1 LSLDSLILHYP
12 AINKTKRKEYGRGMV
27 AQRLCY
33 LVLTYNHNSHKCMVN
48 FRFTVYQG
56 VSQTCGIESLQ
67 ASQRKGSCMLY
78 FFVPSHT
85 HTYNNNNNIY
95 YIQAS
100 TVRACM
106 CANHG
111 QLDSRS
117 PRRRSNLTPTSSS
130 LQTYI
135 YIYIYR
141 SLLVVRKRGGSS
153 SGWIDRWITIDER
166 RRV

>member
-1 LSLDSLILHYP
+1 
-12 AINKTKRKEYGRGMV
+12 
-27 AQRLCY
+27 
-33 LVLTYNHNSHKCMVN
+33 
-48 FRFTVYQG
+48 
-56 VSQTCGIESLQ
+56 
-67 ASQRKGSCMLY
+67 MLY
-78 FFVPSHT
+78 FLSHHSIT
-85 HTYNNNNNIY
+85 HIYIYNNNNIY

-135 YIYIYR
+135 YR
-141 SLLVVRKRGGSS
+141 SLLVVRKRAAAAADGSIGGSQS
-153 SGWIDRWITIDER
+153 TKGEEYNAQTHKKAASFSYSKRIQREALAGHVHARMVSWRLGVRTCMLPR
-166 RRV
+166 RPSLLGMGRVRGRDGRGVTR